1 MAYYECGGA
10 SKEEPESIIITL
22 VPDTNRGAA
31 FGQLVYIFFYI
42 NETLI
47 ETYSHSG
54 SYTWSNKTYTYTS
67 PKSNK
72 SVNINT
78 IANIIDGNGNGY
90 YVPTSVQ
97 LGINGIVVSTLGAGD
112 SYFIHG
118 AIVYKH
124 TFS

>member
-1 MAYYECGGA
+1 MAYYECS

-22 VPDTNRGAA
+22 VPDTNVESSGVGR
-31 FGQLVYIFFYI
+31 LTNIYFYI
-42 NETLI
+42 DNALI
-47 ETYSHSG
+47 ANYGSG
-54 SYTWSNKTYTYTS
+54 SRYFWTNKSYTYTS